1 MFTFLAT
8 LVVVIFGLSAHLQRR
23 HDPPEMSTAILQSR
37 QELRVISYL
46 LVAIT
51 ILLGVI
57 ADKIH

>member
-1 MFTFLAT
+1 MFTLLAT
-8 LVVVIFGLSAHLQRR
+8 LVVVIFGVASHLQRR
-23 HDPPEMSTAILQSR
+23 QDSPEMSAAVLQSR
-37 QELRVISYL
+37 QELRVIAYL